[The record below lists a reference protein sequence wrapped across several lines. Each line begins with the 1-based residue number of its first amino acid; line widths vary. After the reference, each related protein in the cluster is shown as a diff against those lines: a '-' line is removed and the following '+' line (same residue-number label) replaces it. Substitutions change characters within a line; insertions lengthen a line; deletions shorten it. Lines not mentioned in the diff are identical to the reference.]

1 MAAVTVSIKMKIK
14 HFYVSIRVHEYCQ
27 LKCVS
32 FTAAEPSMVR
42 YIGLLNLDIAW
53 NIIER
58 GWRVKRGRKNR
69 GEAQN
74 CAIKRL
80 LQRWKL
86 NF

>member
-58 GWRVKRGRKNR
+58 GWGVKRGRKNR

-80 LQRWKL
+80 
-86 NF
+86 